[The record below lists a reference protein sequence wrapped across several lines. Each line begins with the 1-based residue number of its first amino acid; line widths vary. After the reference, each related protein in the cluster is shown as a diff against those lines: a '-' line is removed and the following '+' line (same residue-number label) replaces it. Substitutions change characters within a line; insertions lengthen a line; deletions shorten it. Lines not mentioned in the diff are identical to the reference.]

1 MITSEKQSLREKNI
15 LEIIIKKFEILIK
28 NIKFN
33 VIRIL
38 SHNFFFNL
46 NVQIRD
52 QRSKNIETEIY
63 RI

>member
-46 NVQIRD
+46 NVRIRD